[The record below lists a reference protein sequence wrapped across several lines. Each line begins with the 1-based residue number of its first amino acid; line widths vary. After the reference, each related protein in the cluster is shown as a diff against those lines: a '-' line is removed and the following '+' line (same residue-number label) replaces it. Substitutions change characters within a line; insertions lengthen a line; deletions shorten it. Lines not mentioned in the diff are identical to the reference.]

1 MRVWR
6 SLVWQSSLR
15 GCRVALVCIAGL
27 FVTGGTAWGCPFCGV
42 VGESLA
48 ERRDRASG
56 VAIGEP
62 AGPAT
67 RDAAGLPVQP
77 FTLTQ
82 VIREPPPPLDTLGP
96 SVETA
101 ALAVTARV
109 PAPVAGL
116 AVLFAA
122 AAGDAQAWAAIPA
135 DELVIA
141 HVVNAPATTE
151 PAARRLA
158 WFLPRLEH
166 PDPAIA
172 ADAFTE
178 FGLAPFEAVRAVAG
192 GFDVDALRAWM
203 RDPGIVQQRRGFY
216 GLALGLAAAS
226 READDPAAVSARAA
240 LAAEIAAPADD
251 FRAGFDGILGG
262 LLVADGIAGLEAIG
276 RRGLFDAAGRP
287 VDQRHALSALRFAWE
302 NLADTIPR
310 PRVAAATARL
320 LAAPAVAA
328 DAAVDLA
335 RYEWWPAVS
344 DVAALWDT
352 LGADDPLVRRA
363 VAGYLAACP
372 TPEAAAALAAIRTRD
387 PARLTAALE
396 AAAFPAAR

>member
-1 MRVWR
+1 MAC
-6 SLVWQSSLR
+6 
-15 GCRVALVCIAGL
+15 GAGL
-27 FVTGGTAWGCPFCGV
+27 LIVVKVVTVVITASGVACGCPFCGV

-48 ERRDRASG
+48 ERRDRAMC

-62 AGPAT
+62 AGPAM

-77 FTLTQ
+77 FTVIQ
-82 VIREPPPPLDTLGP
+82 MIREPRPLPGREAADLVPP
-96 SVETA
+96 A
-101 ALAVTARV
+101 NAVTARV
-109 PAPVAGL
+109 PAPVTGL
-116 AVLFAA
+116 ALLFAT
-122 AAGDAQAWAAIPA
+122 AGDAQAWAAISA
-135 DELVIA
+135 DEPLIA
-141 HVVNAPATTE
+141 HVVAAPATTE

-166 PDPAIA
+166 PDPVIA

-178 FGLAPFEAVRAVAG
+178 FGLAPFAAVRAVAG
-192 GFDVDALRAWM
+192 GFDVDALQAWL

-216 GLALGLAAAS
+216 GLALGLAAAG
-226 READDPAAVSARAA
+226 READDPAAVAARAA
-240 LAAEIAAPADD
+240 LAAEIAAPVDD

-262 LLVADGIAGLEAIG
+262 LLVADGAPGLEALEQL
-276 RRGLFDAAGRP
+276 GLLDAAARP
-287 VDQRHALSALRFAWE
+287 VDQRHALTALRFARE
-302 NLADTIPR
+302 NLADTIPL

-335 RYEWWPAVS
+335 RYEWWDAVA
-344 DVAALWDT
+344 DVAALWST
-352 LGADDPLVRRA
+352 LGGDDPLVRRA

-372 TPEAAAALAAIRTRD
+372 KPEAAAALAAIRARD
-387 PARLTAALE
+387 PDRLTAALE

>member
-6 SLVWQSSLR
+6 SSLQ
-15 GCRVALVCIAGL
+15 GCRVAIVCVAGF
-27 FVTGGTAWGCPFCGV
+27 FVTGGTAWSCPFCGV

-48 ERRDRASG
+48 ERRDRASC

-62 AGPAT
+62 AGPAI

-82 VIREPPPPLDTLGP
+82 VIREPQP
-96 SVETA
+96 SPGTEVPRVEP

-109 PAPVAGL
+109 PAAVAGL

-122 AAGDAQAWAAIPA
+122 AGDAPAWEAIAA
-135 DELVIA
+135 DEIVIA

-158 WFLPRLEH
+158 WFMPRLEH
-166 PDPAIA
+166 PDPTIA
-172 ADAFTE
+172 TDAFTE

-226 READDPAAVSARAA
+226 RGSDDPAAVSARAA

-262 LLVADGIAGLEAIG
+262 LLVADGIAGLESIE
-276 RRGLFDAAGRP
+276 RRGLLDAAARP

-302 NLADTIPR
+302 NLANTIPR

-335 RYEWWPAVS
+335 RYEWWPAVA
-344 DVAALWDT
+344 DVAALWGT
-352 LGADDPLVRRA
+352 LGNDDPLVRRA